1 MNTLERVG
9 SVTTKIDEIADS
21 IFRFSTFV
29 PEVPP
34 DGITFN
40 QFLIQCEQPLLFHAL
55 MDGSSFQR

>member
-1 MNTLERVG
+1 M
-9 SVTTKIDEIADS
+9 TTKIDEIADS